1 MYNYP
6 ITIHEEAGS
15 FWSSCPDIPEA
26 HSAGDSREELLANAV
41 EGIKLALTIYVDQGR
56 DIPSASVPAEGQ
68 SVVSLPAQTVA
79 KIVLW
84 NTMRARRMRV
94 ADLARTVGVSHPV
107 ANRLVDFDHNSKIE
121 QIESAL
127 TALGA
132 GILVQPIDPEAV
144 RIQFFPAFN
153 PQGNRTVLVKL
164 PTISLSVLPTAL
176 QKEYEGVQPQE
187 SVINLHD
194 LESRWWLTKQDA
206 QNLKTKGWSAFS
218 FAPMAQS

>member
-6 ITIHEEAGS
+6 ITVHEEVGS

-26 HSAGDSREELLANAV
+26 HSAGDTIEELRTNAV

-56 DIPSASVPAEGQ
+56 DIPPASAPVEGQ
-68 SVVSLPAQTVA
+68 FVVSLPAQTVA
-79 KIVLW
+79 KITLW
-84 NTMRARRMRV
+84 NTMRAKGLRV

-127 TALGA
+127 AALGA

-144 RIQFFPAFN
+144 KIQFYPAFN
-153 PQGNRTVLVKL
+153 SQGNRTVLVKL
-164 PTISLSVLPTAL
+164 PTIPFSVLPEVL
-176 QKEYEGVQPQE
+176 QKEYEGIPAQE
-187 SVINLHD
+187 SVINLND

-218 FAPMAQS
+218 FASMA